1 MSKAT
6 TFWLGMYVGC
16 MNFTFLHQLLSVKC
30 MNIE

>member
-6 TFWLGMYVGC
+6 AFWLGMYVGC
-16 MNFTFLHQLLSVKC
+16 MNLTFLYKLLSVKC